1 MAARKKTNPRK
12 KPLQDRAVFTVD
24 VILEAATYILVKDGW
39 AKFTTNHVAER
50 AGVNIA
56 SVYQYFP
63 NKESIVVELQRRHIH
78 KARQEFP
85 RVMPLLQSQ
94 RTLHAVLKMMIDAA
108 VAEHRVAPALHRVFA
123 EELPRSA
130 RPRDVSPRHDDIA
143 AEWRPPIERFLKN
156 VPNTD
161 LAMFLCRVVTHAA
174 IHEAATERPDLLE
187 DPLFAD
193 EIVTMLEN
201 YLRRSA

>member
-1 MAARKKTNPRK
+1 
-12 KPLQDRAVFTVD
+12 
-24 VILEAATYILVKDGW
+24 
-39 AKFTTNHVAER
+39 
-50 AGVNIA
+50 
-56 SVYQYFP
+56 
-63 NKESIVVELQRRHIH
+63 
-78 KARQEFP
+78 
-85 RVMPLLQSQ
+85 MPLLQSQ
-94 RTLHAVLKMMIDAA
+94 RTLRGVLKMMIDAA

-130 RPRDVSPRHDDIA
+130 RPRDVSRHDDIA
-143 AEWRPPIERFLKN
+143 AEWKPPIERFLKN

-174 IHEAATERPDLLE
+174 IHEAATERPDLLD

-193 EIVTMLEN
+193 EIVTLLER